1 MPDPHAIA
9 QSDSTALRS
18 DKPSAT
24 SRCEVWSRP
33 PCATERPARVL
44 ATVTKAVSKSGT
56 SSSKTGS
63 SSTATVP
70 RL

>member
-1 MPDPHAIA
+1 MAHN
-9 QSDSTALRS
+9 DSTAPRS
-18 DKPSAT
+18 DSPSAT

-33 PCATERPARVL
+33 PCATDRPAKVR

-56 SSSKTGS
+56 SSSSTGS